1 MFNLNFFDK
10 KEQESHMCMICL
22 EFKKLDIVS
31 CRKCKSGYVCNNC
44 IKQNYLINKK
54 QLLKCQQCGTWSSK
68 LIYYDPYI
76 NKILI
81 IFIKIMYSLYLSLGI
96 INSIN
101 SKENFLILCLS
112 ILKIYIIL
120 HIINFLIVGLHNS
133 KYKKCKWNN
142 KMIIENVVY
151 YSTFVLINYYLS
163 LYNYKNKFINNLKN
177 IFINILTIFL
187 SSYFKYIKTKNQM
200 DQLNSAILSRRT

>member
-10 KEQESHMCMICL
+10 KEPELHMCMICL
-22 EFKKLDIVS
+22 ELKKSDIVS
-31 CRKCKSGYVCNNC
+31 CSKCKSGYVCNNC

-54 QLLKCQQCGTWSSK
+54 QLLKCQQCGTLSFK

-81 IFIKIMYSLYLSLGI
+81 IFIKILYSLYLSLNI
-96 INSIN
+96 INIIN
-101 SKENFLILCLS
+101 SKENFLLICLS

-120 HIINFLIVGLHNS
+120 HIINFLIVNLHNL
-133 KYKKCKWNN
+133 KYKKFKWNN
-142 KMIIENVVY
+142 KVIIENVNY

-163 LYNYKNKFINNLKN
+163 LYKYENKFINN
-177 IFINILTIFL
+177 
-187 SSYFKYIKTKNQM
+187 
-200 DQLNSAILSRRT
+200 